1 MKLTADRFFVDSN
14 IFLYLLSNVDSK
26 KEIAI
31 SILNSSPVISTQVV
45 SENIN
50 VAFKKF
56 SVLSAEQILAHKK
69 ALLNYC
75 ELVIIDEITINIAI
89 DIKLKYNYQWF
100 DSLIIASALQDECK
114 VLYTEDM
121 QHLHKVENK
130 LTIINPFI

>member
-56 SVLSAEQILAHKK
+56 SVLSAEQILAPLAEK
-69 ALLNYC
+69 AA
-75 ELVIIDEITINIAI
+75 D
-89 DIKLKYNYQWF
+89 
-100 DSLIIASALQDECK
+100 
-114 VLYTEDM
+114 
-121 QHLHKVENK
+121 
-130 LTIINPFI
+130 FIRKRPTLAPVNV